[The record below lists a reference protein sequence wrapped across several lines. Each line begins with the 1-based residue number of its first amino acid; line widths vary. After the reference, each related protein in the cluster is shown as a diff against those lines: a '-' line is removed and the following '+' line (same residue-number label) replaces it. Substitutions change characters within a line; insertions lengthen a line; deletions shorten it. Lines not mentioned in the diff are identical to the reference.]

1 MYNNL
6 VTNNPGTDRLL
17 LFRKTQK
24 LLDRFLFVFFAEDR
38 LLLPPNSISE
48 IVKQWTSL
56 KDELDEY
63 VPLYDRFKKYFGY
76 MNTGYKGK
84 RYDIYP
90 YNGGLFA
97 PDEILD
103 NVIIDDDVLLEHTV
117 KLSTYDFETDVDVNV
132 LGHIFEHSL
141 GEIENVQAEIKGEQV
156 DRQKSK
162 RKKEGIFYTPEYIT
176 RYIVENTVGKLCTEK
191 RAEFGI
197 VDEEYARGRK
207 NRKTETIKTLDK
219 KLTAYRNW
227 LMTLTILDPACGSG
241 AFLNQ
246 ALDFLIKEHRKVDEL
261 RAQLLGGDL
270 VLSDIT
276 TDILEK
282 NIYGVDLNEE
292 SVEIAKL
299 SLWLRTAKKG
309 RKLNTLSNNIKCGN
323 SLIDDPAVA
332 GEKAF
337 NWQQEFPEIFAN
349 GGFDVVIGNPPYV
362 RAELLKSSVN
372 PLKNLVEKNF

>member
-1 MYNNL
+1 M

-56 KDELDEY
+56 KDEVDEY

-103 NVIIDDDVLLEHTV
+103 NVIIDDDVLLEHAV

-197 VDEEYARGRK
+197 VDEEYARGRPCVV
-207 NRKTETIKTLDK
+207 RHH
-219 KLTAYRNW
+219 YRYSGEEHLW
-227 LMTLTILDPACGSG
+227 CGS
-241 AFLNQ
+241 Q
-246 ALDFLIKEHRKVDEL
+246 
-261 RAQLLGGDL
+261 
-270 VLSDIT
+270 
-276 TDILEK
+276 
-282 NIYGVDLNEE
+282 
-292 SVEIAKL
+292 
-299 SLWLRTAKKG
+299 
-309 RKLNTLSNNIKCGN
+309 
-323 SLIDDPAVA
+323 
-332 GEKAF
+332 
-337 NWQQEFPEIFAN
+337 
-349 GGFDVVIGNPPYV
+349 
-362 RAELLKSSVN
+362 
-372 PLKNLVEKNF
+372 

>member
-1 MYNNL
+1 
-6 VTNNPGTDRLL
+6 
-17 LFRKTQK
+17 
-24 LLDRFLFVFFAEDR
+24 
-38 LLLPPNSISE
+38 
-48 IVKQWTSL
+48 
-56 KDELDEY
+56 
-63 VPLYDRFKKYFGY
+63 